1 MNGTPGRVVADD
13 NVIAAKHTII
23 KTRPRREARRCLV
36 TGGAGF
42 VGSHLCEYLVNRGDY
57 VSAKN
62 ENSTS
67 PCNISLLASR
77 FQVICLDNFFTGSKE
92 NVAHLIGKDNFEVR
106 RPLRSIQSSSQL
118 LSAFSSFAT
127 M

>member
-57 VSAKN
+57 VSAKS
-62 ENSTS
+62 EFVVAMQHLTT
-67 PCNISLLASR
+67 CLSLPGDLP
-77 FQVICLDNFFTGSKE
+77 G
-92 NVAHLIGKDNFEVR
+92 
-106 RPLRSIQSSSQL
+106 
-118 LSAFSSFAT
+118 
-127 M
+127 